1 MTAKQ
6 DRPNPLK
13 LNKLQLKT
21 LVLAQVLIR
30 EGGQGDEDPETGD
43 VTLMT
48 VPHAHG
54 DHVHVGPYT
63 VSTRDISGFTNPS
76 VWVALMRKGLARG
89 GPPITLTKEG
99 VAYNTGLDSKFAQVS
114 DH

>member
-1 MTAKQ
+1 MPTKQ

-30 EGGQGDEDPETGD
+30 EGDQGEEDPETGD
-43 VTLMT
+43 VTLRAI
-48 VPHAHG
+48 PHAHG
-54 DHVHVGPYT
+54 DHVHLGPYT
-63 VSTRDISGFTNPS
+63 VSSRDISGFTNPA

-99 VAYNTGLDSKFAQVS
+99 VAYNTGLDSKFAEVS